1 MIRIL
6 QKDNRLT
13 KAIFAI
19 IIGAAVVT
27 MVITLVPGIFDNDAT
42 ASGVY
47 ASVRRPGFLGH
58 FSESE
63 TIQTTQV
70 NAIAERQLQQQ
81 RLPDFALPFMAQ
93 RVAQGLIQRAVLKQE
108 ASRLHLD
115 ITQDDVRKELRTRY
129 AQIFFP
135 GGNFIGEQKY
145 KDLITSQGISVQ
157 DFEKDVRD
165 GLQLDRLQSL
175 ITGGVT
181 VSDNAVRE
189 AYRKQGLKVKF
200 DYAVVNADDI
210 KKTLNPSDSELE
222 AFFKNNAARYAS
234 AVPEARKLS
243 YIAFDASNL
252 PGGRPQISDADI
264 QAYYNQHLAE
274 YKVEPQVHVRHIL
287 ITVAPGADAKTDA
300 AAKAKAESLQKQ
312 VKAGADFAKLA
323 KENSD
328 DPGSKEKGG
337 DLGMVRKGQMVPEFE
352 KQSFSTPVGQ
362 TSDVFK
368 TQFGYHFLQ
377 VTEKQDEH
385 TKSLAEVKDSI
396 RPILEQQKVGGAMQN
411 FANQLAGEAAKKGLA
426 ATAAAHGL
434 KVQTTDYLTA
444 DGVIAGVTDGASML
458 SKAFSTKKGDAPVA
472 VATGEGFAVFQVDDI
487 HAAHAPAFAD
497 WKSHVADDF
506 KAERVPQVMNAK
518 LKELADR
525 AKLLND
531 LKKAA
536 AEQKITVKASD
547 LVDATGNVP
556 DVGSMSGPASV
567 AFSLPKG
574 GVSGPINSGANGVV
588 LAVTETQEPTAED
601 IAKNFARTRDA
612 MVNQQRQEIFSVY
625 VTKLVEQYEKAGAI
639 KLNQKQASSL
649 PGQP

>member
-13 KAIFAI
+13 KALFAV

-42 ASGVY
+42 TSGIY
-47 ASVRRPGFLGH
+47 ASVRRPGVFGR
-58 FSESE
+58 FGQAED
-63 TIQTTQV
+63 IPTTQV
-70 NAIAERQLQQQ
+70 NAIAERQLQAQ

-108 ASRLHLD
+108 AARLHLEV
-115 ITQDDVRKELRTRY
+115 TESDVRNELRTRY

-135 GGNFIGEQKY
+135 GGNFIGEEKY
-145 KDLITSQGISVQ
+145 KQLITSQGISVS

-165 GLQLDRLQSL
+165 SLLLDRLQST

-189 AYRKQGLKVKF
+189 AFRKQGLKVKF
-200 DYAVVNADDI
+200 DYALISADDI
-210 KKTLNPSDSELE
+210 KKSLNPTDAELE
-222 AFFKNNAARYAS
+222 AFFKTNAARYAT

-243 YIAFDASNL
+243 YIAFDVSSL

-264 QAYYNQHLAE
+264 QSYYNQHLAE
-274 YKVEPQVHVRHIL
+274 YKVEPQVKVRHIL
-287 ITVAPGADAKTDA
+287 ISVAPGADAKTDA

-312 VKAGADFAKLA
+312 VKGGADFAKLA

-328 DPGSKEKGG
+328 DPGSKERGG

-377 VTEKQDEH
+377 VTEKQDER
-385 TKSLAEVKDSI
+385 TKPLAEVKDTI

-411 FANQLAGEAAKKGLA
+411 FANQLAAEAAKQGLA
-426 ATAAAHGL
+426 GAAAAHGL
-434 KVQTTDYLTA
+434 KVQTTDYLGA
-444 DGVIAGVTDGASML
+444 DSVIAGVPDGSSML
-458 SKAFSTKKGDAPVA
+458 SKAFSTAKGAAPVS
-472 VATGEGFAVFQVDDI
+472 VATGEGFAIFQVDDI

-497 WKSHVADDF
+497 WKSHVADDY
-506 KAERVPQVMNAK
+506 KADKVPQLLNAK
-518 LKELADR
+518 LKALADR
-525 AKLLND
+525 ARLLND

-536 AEQKITVKASD
+536 AEEKITVKTSD
-547 LVDATGNVP
+547 LVDAAGSVP
-556 DVGSMSGPASV
+556 DVGSMSGPASA
-567 AFSLPKG
+567 AFDLPKG
-574 GVSGPINSGANGVV
+574 GVSGPINTGANGIV
-588 LAVTETQEPTAED
+588 LAVVEKQEPTAEE
-601 IAKNFARTRDA
+601 IAKNFSRTRDA
-612 MVNQQRQEIFSVY
+612 MLNQQRQEVFSVY
-625 VTKLVEQYEKAGAI
+625 VTKLVEDYEKAGAI
-639 KLNQKQASSL
+639 KLNKQAAQTGL
-649 PGQP
+649 Q